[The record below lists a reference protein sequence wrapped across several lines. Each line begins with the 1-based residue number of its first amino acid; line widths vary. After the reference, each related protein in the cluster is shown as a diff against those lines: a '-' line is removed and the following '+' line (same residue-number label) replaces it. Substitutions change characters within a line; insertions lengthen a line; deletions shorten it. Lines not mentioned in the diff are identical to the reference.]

1 MTGLFNST
9 CLVSIVVLCSAEV
22 FLLTV
27 VNFVSHEHVAIDRPL
42 GGLQVSAVMSK
53 EVHEHLLYASW
64 NFCSNWQSNFK
75 FYPQKVK
82 TDGKYKKTPL
92 KDNDHIMAKCIV
104 LVRFSVAAIKHDVQ
118 EWLGRKGFISP

>member
-1 MTGLFNST
+1 MPGLFNST

-27 VNFVSHEHVAIDRPL
+27 VNFVLHEHVAIDRPL

-64 NFCSNWQSNFK
+64 NFCSN
-75 FYPQKVK
+75 
-82 TDGKYKKTPL
+82 
-92 KDNDHIMAKCIV
+92 
-104 LVRFSVAAIKHDVQ
+104 
-118 EWLGRKGFISP
+118 